1 MNTRADPA
9 ATQDAQGS
17 RVQFHAHADA
27 AAWASAAAQAITTA
41 LTRDLEQR
49 PRARLLLSGGSTP
62 APVYAMLSKAPLPWD
77 RIDAALV
84 DERWLLPNDPDSNAR
99 LVRETLLQNNAAAA
113 RFEAMTRPGRGIEE
127 TVTAANMHARQPAGV
142 VVLGMGEDGHTA
154 SLFPRMRDI
163 HEALHSELPY
173 VAVNASGCAGA
184 GKWLRRISLT
194 PAGLAP
200 AQARVLLIRGER
212 KRILFDKVLAGD
224 DAREYPVRIAYATP
238 GAPLHVHWC
247 P

>member
-1 MNTRADPA
+1 VNDRSGPS
-9 ATQDAQGS
+9 TQGVHGP
-17 RVQFHAHADA
+17 RVQFHVHKDAGEWSQATA
-27 AAWASAAAQAITTA
+27 AAISDA
-41 LTRDLEQR
+41 LGHDLEQR

-62 APVYAMLSKAPLPWD
+62 APVYAALSKTQLAWD
-77 RIDAALV
+77 RVDVALV
-84 DERWLLPNDPDSNAR
+84 DERWLLPDDPDSNAR
-99 LVRETLLQNNAAAA
+99 LIRETLLQNNAAKA
-113 RFEAMTRPGRGIEE
+113 RFEAMTRPGRGIED

-154 SLFPRMRDI
+154 SLFPRMSGLD
-163 HEALHSELPY
+163 EALRSEAAY

-194 PAGLAP
+194 PAGLA
-200 AQARVLLIRGER
+200 QSHTRLLLIRGER

-224 DAREYPVRIAYATP
+224 DAREYPVRVAFTTP
-238 GAPLHVHWC
+238 GAMLQVHWC